1 MAVEYMYSPPAE
13 GTREV
18 IVSFYLDNELVLK
31 CPVPTVFSPGPYDA
45 ELTEQDVSYLRRRC
59 EARLLGL
66 D

>member
-1 MAVEYMYSPPAE
+1 MAVEYMYSPPTE
-13 GTREV
+13 GTHEV

-45 ELTEQDVSYLRRRC
+45 ELTEQNVRTFADVVDAS
-59 EARLLGL
+59 LLGL